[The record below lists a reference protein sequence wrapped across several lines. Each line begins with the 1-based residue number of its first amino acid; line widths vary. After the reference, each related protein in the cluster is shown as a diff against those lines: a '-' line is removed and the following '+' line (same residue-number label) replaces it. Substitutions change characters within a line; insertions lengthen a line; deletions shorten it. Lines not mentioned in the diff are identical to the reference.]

1 MQPKEVQPNQ
11 LRHHWEIYFFIIPTL
26 ILIGLLQ
33 YYPASSG
40 IFHSLFRWNGSDISE
55 FVGFENYVDLL
66 KNLEFWNS
74 FKLAFILGFW
84 NVIKMIPALLVA
96 VCIHRCT
103 SEKMQFFYRTLF
115 VVPMVIPGL
124 ITVLIW
130 RSFFFEATAGYLNQ
144 FLDWT
149 GLMGLLQHGG
159 AYVSAKLADPATTGL
174 AKSFLESF
182 DWLTAF
188 KAGTA
193 PAWLGDPKIIII
205 ACVVWGFPWVG
216 SFAVLTHLA
225 KLQNISK
232 DIYEAADIDGATWW
246 SRFTKIELPL
256 LMGSIYLLLV
266 FAIID
271 TIKDAGMILA
281 LAGITGGPG
290 GKATVPAL
298 FMLRKAFMDQ
308 QMGYACAVGIV
319 LTVVVLL
326 LQKICNMLLQ
336 PEPEGGAKPGKS
348 AWFGI
353 LALFAFA
360 EAYLFFKGHLLPK
373 TATLPIFAAF
383 VGGLVLKLAVLI
395 SVPLAHRK
403 YGNAF
408 RNGAYVV
415 AAGCLLESFLQMPA
429 SHALQF
435 MIFGFALALMVSR
448 QIFKTAIGVAGA
460 ILIGYGATGNALNM
474 IVTGAI
480 FIILATPWDALAA
493 RLDKAYLARCM
504 KHPESN
510 TDNSV
515 PYWVLL
521 VLFAAASLS
530 PLKLFH
536 LFGTAGATLALRYA
550 GWILVQCA
558 LLYGIYSISK
568 IASLQKLKKPLGA
581 LGAALIIWGYCSAN
595 IGLIIFGSAAMCMLT
610 TMPLRTAAMLLG
622 GHLVAFGAIGGSF
635 PLMACGAVLF
645 LAAAPWA
652 DLLLKF
658 TRFKAEGFQSMGD
671 LYTARSFAL
680 QQQTLYKA
688 AAVTGDWGLRFSKHA
703 FIWFVLAFAFLPLY
717 LMLIVSLKD
726 NNQFYLNPTTLTQPT
741 HWENWSTAWAMVSPT
756 VANSI
761 FLSTTATFLI
771 VIFGLAGAYFFARL
785 KVPLSS
791 FLWNALLLLMMM
803 PMIANLVPL
812 FILLRDM
819 SLLNTLTALIL
830 VGASGGQAFAI
841 FVFRNFI
848 ADIPQDLFEAAE
860 IDGANHFQQLKL
872 VVIPLSGPIMG
883 TVAVMQFLGQWNEF
897 VMPLIVMREQARL
910 PVTVQLIRMAG
921 EYIKLWGPLMAGY
934 AIASIPVIIL
944 FTFSMKLFV
953 KGLTEGAVKG

>member
-1 MQPKEVQPNQ
+1 MQPKEVQAKQ

-26 ILIGLLQ
+26 ILIGLFQ

-84 NVIKMIPALLVA
+84 NVVKMIPALLVA

-103 SEKMQFFYRTLF
+103 SDKMQFFYRTLF

-149 GLMGLLQHGG
+149 GLMALLQHAGG
-159 AYVSAKLADPATTGL
+159 FVSEKLSDPNTGGL
-174 AKSFLESF
+174 AKSFLASF

-246 SRFTKIELPL
+246 TRFTKIELPL

-281 LAGITGGPG
+281 LAGIAGGPG

-336 PEPEGGAKPGKS
+336 PEPEGGAKPGKT

-353 LALFAFA
+353 LSLYAFA
-360 EAYLFFKGHLLPK
+360 EAYLFFKGSLLPK
-373 TATLPIFAAF
+373 TATLPVFAAF
-383 VGGLVLKLAVLI
+383 VGGLILKLAVLV
-395 SVPLAHRK
+395 SVPVALRK
-403 YGNAF
+403 YGAAL
-408 RNGAYVV
+408 RNGLGLV
-415 AAGCLLESFLQMPA
+415 AAALIASTIFKGADVRWLL
-429 SHALQF
+429 
-435 MIFGFALALMVSR
+435 FGYALAMLISTSL
-448 QIFKTAIGVAGA
+448 FKAAIGVAGA
-460 ILIGYGATGNALNM
+460 ILIGYGIPQGSMNM
-474 IVTGAI
+474 IVSGAI
-480 FIILATPWDALAA
+480 FITLATPWGELAS

-504 KHPESN
+504 KRPAE
-510 TDNSV
+510 
-515 PYWVLL
+515 
-521 VLFAAASLS
+521 
-530 PLKLFH
+530 K
-536 LFGTAGATLALRYA
+536 
-550 GWILVQCA
+550 
-558 LLYGIYSISK
+558 IS
-568 IASLQKLKKPLGA
+568 
-581 LGAALIIWGYCSAN
+581 
-595 IGLIIFGSAAMCMLT
+595 
-610 TMPLRTAAMLLG
+610 R
-622 GHLVAFGAIGGSF
+622 
-635 PLMACGAVLF
+635 
-645 LAAAPWA
+645 
-652 DLLLKF
+652 
-658 TRFKAEGFQSMGD
+658 GD
-671 LYTARSFAL
+671 LYVARSFAR
-680 QQQTLYKA
+680 QQQPVYKA
-688 AAVTGDWGLRFSKHA
+688 AAAAGDWGLRFSKHF

-761 FLSTTATFLI
+761 FLSTTATFFI

-830 VGASGGQAFAI
+830 VGAAGGQAFAI

>member
-1 MQPKEVQPNQ
+1 MQPKEVQANQ
-11 LRHHWEIYFFIIPTL
+11 LRHHWEIYFFIVPTL
-26 ILIGLLQ
+26 ILIGLFQ

-149 GLMGLLQHGG
+149 GLMALLQHGG
-159 AYVSAKLADPATTGL
+159 TYVSAKLADPNLGGL
-174 AKSFLESF
+174 AKAFLESF

-225 KLQNISK
+225 KLQNISN
-232 DIYEAADIDGATWW
+232 DVYEAADIDGATWW

-281 LAGITGGPG
+281 LAGIAGGPG

-336 PEPEGGAKPGKS
+336 PEPEGGVKPDKT

-353 LALFAFA
+353 LALYAFA
-360 EAYLFFKGHLLPK
+360 EAYLFFKGVLLPK
-373 TATLPIFAAF
+373 AATPAIFAAF
-383 VGGLVLKLAVLI
+383 VGGLVLKLAVLVT
-395 SVPLAHRK
+395 VPVALRKFGAALRGGLAL
-403 YGNAF
+403 
-408 RNGAYVV
+408 V
-415 AAGCLLESFLQMPA
+415 AAALIAAAIFGPA
-429 SHALQF
+429 SVAWLL
-435 MIFGFALALMVSR
+435 FGFALLMMLATSL
-448 QIFKTAIGVAGA
+448 FKAAIGAAGA
-460 ILIGYGATGNALNM
+460 VLIGYGVSGDSLNM
-474 IVTGAI
+474 IISGAI
-480 FIILATPWDALAA
+480 FMILATPWGKMAA

-504 KHPESN
+504 KRPTPPVS
-510 TDNSV
+510 
-515 PYWVLL
+515 
-521 VLFAAASLS
+521 
-530 PLKLFH
+530 
-536 LFGTAGATLALRYA
+536 
-550 GWILVQCA
+550 Q
-558 LLYGIYSISK
+558 
-568 IASLQKLKKPLGA
+568 
-581 LGAALIIWGYCSAN
+581 
-595 IGLIIFGSAAMCMLT
+595 
-610 TMPLRTAAMLLG
+610 
-622 GHLVAFGAIGGSF
+622 
-635 PLMACGAVLF
+635 
-645 LAAAPWA
+645 
-652 DLLLKF
+652 
-658 TRFKAEGFQSMGD
+658 GD
-671 LYTARSFAL
+671 LYVARSFAR
-680 QQQTLYKA
+680 QQMPAYKA
-688 AAVTGDWGLRFSKHA
+688 AAVAGDWGLRFSKHA

-726 NNQFYLNPTTLTQPT
+726 NNQFYLSPTALTRPM
-741 HWENWSTAWAMVSPT
+741 HWDNWATAWAMVSPT

-761 FLSTTATFLI
+761 FLSTTATFFI

-848 ADIPQDLFEAAE
+848 SDIPQDLFEAAE

>member
-1 MQPKEVQPNQ
+1 MQPKDVHPNQ
-11 LRHHWEIYFFIIPTL
+11 LKHHWEIYFFIIPTL
-26 ILIGLLQ
+26 ILIGLFQ

-55 FVGFENYVDLL
+55 FVGVANYTHLL
-66 KNLEFWNS
+66 KNIEFWDS

-103 SEKMQFFYRTLF
+103 SDKMQFFYRTLF
-115 VVPMVIPGL
+115 VIPMVIPGL

-130 RSFFFEATAGYLNQ
+130 RSFFFEATSGYLNQ

-149 GLMGLLQHGG
+149 GLMTVLQHAGTF
-159 AYVSAKLADPATTGL
+159 VTAKLAVLTEGSL
-174 AKSFLESF
+174 AYSFF
-182 DWLTAF
+182 DSMSWLTAF
-188 KAGTA
+188 QAGTA
-193 PAWLGDPKIIII
+193 PAWLGDPKIIVI
-205 ACVVWGFPWVG
+205 ACVIWGFPWVG
-216 SFAVLTHLA
+216 SFAVLMHLA

-232 DIYEAADIDGATWW
+232 DIYEAADIDGANWW

-256 LMGSIYLLLV
+256 LMGSIYLLMV
-266 FAIID
+266 FAIIE

-281 LAGITGGPG
+281 LAGIMGGPG

-336 PEPEGGAKPGKS
+336 ATPEGDSKPGRS
-348 AWFGI
+348 TWFGLLSLYTFI
-353 LALFAFA
+353 EGFLFFHAHLGANAAVPATLGIFASFVVVLLIKLAL
-360 EAYLFFKGHLLPK
+360 LLSIPTLLSKKGPALRN
-373 TATLPIFAAF
+373 
-383 VGGLVLKLAVLI
+383 GLVALA
-395 SVPLAHRK
+395 
-403 YGNAF
+403 
-408 RNGAYVV
+408 
-415 AAGCLLESFLQMPA
+415 AALMGGTIFFGLDTQFLL
-429 SHALQF
+429 
-435 MIFGFALALMVSR
+435 FGFALIMMLSTSL
-448 QIFKTAIGVAGA
+448 FKVAIGTAGA
-460 ILIGYGATGNALNM
+460 ILVGYGMAFTSINM
-474 IVTGAI
+474 MISGAI
-480 FIILATPWDALAA
+480 FIILAVPWGQVTH
-493 RLDKAYLARCM
+493 RIDKAYLARC
-504 KHPESN
+504 
-510 TDNSV
+510 
-515 PYWVLL
+515 
-521 VLFAAASLS
+521 
-530 PLKLFH
+530 LK
-536 LFGTAGATLALRYA
+536 R
-550 GWILVQCA
+550 
-558 LLYGIYSISK
+558 
-568 IASLQKLKKPLGA
+568 P
-581 LGAALIIWGYCSAN
+581 
-595 IGLIIFGSAAMCMLT
+595 
-610 TMPLRTAAMLLG
+610 
-622 GHLVAFGAIGGSF
+622 
-635 PLMACGAVLF
+635 
-645 LAAAPWA
+645 
-652 DLLLKF
+652 
-658 TRFKAEGFQSMGD
+658 MGD
-671 LYTARSFAL
+671 ASKGDRYVARSLAR
-680 QQQTLYKA
+680 QQQPAYKA
-688 AAVTGDWGLRFSKHA
+688 AATAGNWALRFNKHL
-703 FIWFVLAFAFLPLY
+703 FIWFILIFAFLPLY
-717 LMLIVSLKD
+717 LMIIVSLKD
-726 NNQFYLNPTTLTQPT
+726 NNQFYLAPTTLTQPI
-741 HWENWSTAWAMVSPT
+741 HWDNWATAWTMISPA

-761 FLSTTATFLI
+761 FLSTTATIFI
-771 VIFGLAGAYFFARL
+771 VLFGLAGAYFFARL
-785 KVPLSS
+785 KVPGSS

-848 ADIPQDLFEAAE
+848 SDIPQDLFEAAE

-872 VVIPLSGPIMG
+872 VVMPLSGPIMG

>member
-11 LRHHWEIYFFIIPTL
+11 LRHHWEIYFFIVPTL
-26 ILIGLLQ
+26 ILIGLFQ

-149 GLMGLLQHGG
+149 GLMTLLQHGG
-159 AYVSAKLADPATTGL
+159 AIVAAHLAPPVEGGLADPSL
-174 AKSFLESF
+174 FRSFLESF

-232 DIYEAADIDGATWW
+232 DVYEAADIDGATWW

-281 LAGITGGPG
+281 LAGIAGGPG

-336 PEPEGGAKPGKS
+336 PEPEGGVKPDKT

-353 LALFAFA
+353 LSLYAFA
-360 EAYLFFKGHLLPK
+360 EAYLFFKGVLLPK
-373 TATLPIFAAF
+373 AATPAVFAAF
-383 VGGLVLKLAVLI
+383 VGGLVLKLAVLVA
-395 SVPLAHRK
+395 VPVALRKFGAALRGGLAL
-403 YGNAF
+403 
-408 RNGAYVV
+408 V
-415 AAGCLLESFLQMPA
+415 AAALIAAAIFGPA
-429 SHALQF
+429 SVAWLL
-435 MIFGFALALMVSR
+435 FGFALLMMLATSL
-448 QIFKTAIGVAGA
+448 FKAAIGAAGA
-460 ILIGYGATGNALNM
+460 VLIGYGVAGGSLNM
-474 IVTGAI
+474 IVSGVV
-480 FIILATPWDALAA
+480 FIILATPWGKMTA

-504 KHPESN
+504 KRPAE
-510 TDNSV
+510 
-515 PYWVLL
+515 
-521 VLFAAASLS
+521 
-530 PLKLFH
+530 K
-536 LFGTAGATLALRYA
+536 
-550 GWILVQCA
+550 
-558 LLYGIYSISK
+558 IS
-568 IASLQKLKKPLGA
+568 
-581 LGAALIIWGYCSAN
+581 
-595 IGLIIFGSAAMCMLT
+595 
-610 TMPLRTAAMLLG
+610 R
-622 GHLVAFGAIGGSF
+622 
-635 PLMACGAVLF
+635 
-645 LAAAPWA
+645 
-652 DLLLKF
+652 
-658 TRFKAEGFQSMGD
+658 GD
-671 LYTARSFAL
+671 LYVARSFAR
-680 QQQTLYKA
+680 QQQPVYKA
-688 AAVTGDWGLRFSKHA
+688 AAVAGDWGLRFSKHA

-741 HWENWSTAWAMVSPT
+741 HWENWSTAWQMVSPT

-761 FLSTTATFLI
+761 FLSTTATFFI

>member
-1 MQPKEVQPNQ
+1 MQPKEVQANQ
-11 LRHHWEIYFFIIPTL
+11 LRHHWEIYFFIVPTL
-26 ILIGLLQ
+26 ILIGLFQ

-149 GLMGLLQHGG
+149 GLMALLQHGG
-159 AYVSAKLADPATTGL
+159 TYVSAKLADPNLGGL
-174 AKSFLESF
+174 AKAFLESF

-232 DIYEAADIDGATWW
+232 DVYEAADIDGATWW

-281 LAGITGGPG
+281 LAGIAGGPG

-336 PEPEGGAKPGKS
+336 PEPEGGVKPDKT

-353 LALFAFA
+353 LALYAFA
-360 EAYLFFKGHLLPK
+360 EAYLFFKGVLLPK
-373 TATLPIFAAF
+373 AATPAIFAAF
-383 VGGLVLKLAVLI
+383 VGGLVLKLAVLVT
-395 SVPLAHRK
+395 VPVALRKFGAALRGGLAL
-403 YGNAF
+403 
-408 RNGAYVV
+408 V
-415 AAGCLLESFLQMPA
+415 AAALIAAAIFGPA
-429 SHALQF
+429 SVAWLL
-435 MIFGFALALMVSR
+435 FGFALLMMLATSL
-448 QIFKTAIGVAGA
+448 FKAAIGAAGA
-460 ILIGYGATGNALNM
+460 VLIGYGVSGDSLNM
-474 IVTGAI
+474 IISGAI
-480 FIILATPWDALAA
+480 FMILATPWGKMAA

-504 KHPESN
+504 KRPTPPVS
-510 TDNSV
+510 
-515 PYWVLL
+515 
-521 VLFAAASLS
+521 
-530 PLKLFH
+530 
-536 LFGTAGATLALRYA
+536 
-550 GWILVQCA
+550 Q
-558 LLYGIYSISK
+558 
-568 IASLQKLKKPLGA
+568 
-581 LGAALIIWGYCSAN
+581 
-595 IGLIIFGSAAMCMLT
+595 
-610 TMPLRTAAMLLG
+610 
-622 GHLVAFGAIGGSF
+622 
-635 PLMACGAVLF
+635 
-645 LAAAPWA
+645 
-652 DLLLKF
+652 
-658 TRFKAEGFQSMGD
+658 GD
-671 LYTARSFAL
+671 LYVARSFAR
-680 QQQTLYKA
+680 QQQPVYKA
-688 AAVTGDWGLRFSKHA
+688 AAVAGDWGLRFSKHA

-726 NNQFYLNPTTLTQPT
+726 NNQFYLSPTALTRPM
-741 HWENWSTAWAMVSPT
+741 HWDNWATAWAMVSPT

-761 FLSTTATFLI
+761 FLSTTATFFI

-883 TVAVMQFLGQWNEF
+883 TIAVMQFLGQWNEF

-921 EYIKLWGPLMAGY
+921 EYIKLWGPLMPGY

>member
-1 MQPKEVQPNQ
+1 MQPKEVQPKQ
-11 LRHHWEIYFFIIPTL
+11 LRHHWEIYFFIVPTL
-26 ILIGLLQ
+26 ILIGLFQ

-55 FVGFENYVDLL
+55 FVGLANYVDLL

-96 VCIHRCT
+96 VCIHRSS

-149 GLMGLLQHGG
+149 GLMALLQHAGTFVAG
-159 AYVSAKLADPATTGL
+159 RLADPNLGGL

-188 KAGTA
+188 KAGTS

-205 ACVVWGFPWVG
+205 ACVIWGFPWVG
-216 SFAVLTHLA
+216 SFAVLMHLA

-232 DIYEAADIDGATWW
+232 DIYEAADIDGANWW

-256 LMGSIYLLLV
+256 LMGSIYLLMV
-266 FAIID
+266 FAIIE

-281 LAGITGGPG
+281 LAGIAGGPG

-319 LTVVVLL
+319 LTIVVLL

-336 PEPEGGAKPGKS
+336 PEPEGGSRPGKS
-348 AWFGI
+348 TWFGI
-353 LALFAFA
+353 LSFYAFV
-360 EAYLFFKGHLLPK
+360 EGFLFFRAHLLPK
-373 TATLPIFAAF
+373 TATLAIFAGF
-383 VGGLVLKLAVLI
+383 VVLLVLKLALLFCI
-395 SVPLAHRK
+395 PLLLRK
-403 YGNAF
+403 YGAAL
-408 RNGAYVV
+408 RQGLVLV
-415 AAGCLLESFLQMPA
+415 AAALIAATIFRGADVRLLLFGY
-429 SHALQF
+429 AL
-435 MIFGFALALMVSR
+435 ILMATRSL
-448 QIFKTAIGVAGA
+448 FKMAIGTAGA
-460 ILIGYGATGNALNM
+460 ILIGYGIGLGSMNM
-474 IVTGAI
+474 MLSGTI
-480 FIILATPWDALAA
+480 FIILAVPWGDLA
-493 RLDKAYLARCM
+493 RRIDQAYLARC
-504 KHPESN
+504 
-510 TDNSV
+510 
-515 PYWVLL
+515 
-521 VLFAAASLS
+521 
-530 PLKLFH
+530 LKRP
-536 LFGTAGATLALRYA
+536 TPA
-550 GWILVQCA
+550 
-558 LLYGIYSISK
+558 ISK
-568 IASLQKLKKPLGA
+568 
-581 LGAALIIWGYCSAN
+581 
-595 IGLIIFGSAAMCMLT
+595 
-610 TMPLRTAAMLLG
+610 
-622 GHLVAFGAIGGSF
+622 
-635 PLMACGAVLF
+635 
-645 LAAAPWA
+645 
-652 DLLLKF
+652 
-658 TRFKAEGFQSMGD
+658 GD
-671 LYTARSFAL
+671 LYSARSLAR
-680 QQQTLYKA
+680 QQQPAYRA
-688 AAVTGDWGLRFSKHA
+688 AAAAGDWGLRFSKHA
-703 FIWFVLAFAFLPLY
+703 FIWFILAFAFLPLY
-717 LMLIVSLKD
+717 LMMIVSLKD
-726 NNQFYLNPTTLTQPT
+726 NNQFYLAPTTLTQPI
-741 HWENWSTAWAMVSPT
+741 HWSNWATAWQMISPT

-761 FLSTTATFLI
+761 FLSTTATFFI

-785 KVPLSS
+785 KVPGSS

-841 FVFRNFI
+841 FIFRNFI
-848 ADIPQDLFEAAE
+848 SDIPQDLFEAAE

-872 VVIPLSGPIMG
+872 VVMPLSGPIMG

>member
-1 MQPKEVQPNQ
+1 MQPKDVKPNQ
-11 LRHHWEIYFFIIPTL
+11 LQHHWEIYFFIIPTL
-26 ILIGLLQ
+26 ILIGLFQ

-55 FVGFENYVDLL
+55 FVGFANYTHLL
-66 KNLEFWNS
+66 KNIEFWDS

-103 SEKMQFFYRTLF
+103 SDKMQFFYRTLF
-115 VVPMVIPGL
+115 VIPMVIPGL

-130 RSFFFEATAGYLNQ
+130 RSFFFEATSGYLNQ

-149 GLMGLLQHGG
+149 GMMTVLQNAG
-159 AYVSAKLADPATTGL
+159 AFVGAKLDILTEGSL
-174 AKSFLESF
+174 SYSFF
-182 DWLTAF
+182 DSLSWLTAF

-193 PAWLGDPKIIII
+193 PAWLGDPKIIVI

-216 SFAVLTHLA
+216 SFAVLMHLA
-225 KLQNISK
+225 KLQNIPK
-232 DIYEAADIDGATWW
+232 DIYEAADIDGANWW

-256 LMGSIYLLLV
+256 LMGSIYLLMV
-266 FAIID
+266 FAIIE

-308 QMGYACAVGIV
+308 QMGYACAVGII

-336 PEPEGGAKPGKS
+336 ATPEGESKPGRS
-348 AWFGI
+348 TWFGLLSVYTFI
-353 LALFAFA
+353 EGF
-360 EAYLFFKGHLLPK
+360 LFFRAHLGAQAAVPATITIFAGFIILLLLKLTLLLSIPVLLQK
-373 TATLPIFAAF
+373 YGTRLRNGLYAVAIVLMTASIFALPI
-383 VGGLVLKLAVLI
+383 L
-395 SVPLAHRK
+395 H
-403 YGNAF
+403 
-408 RNGAYVV
+408 
-415 AAGCLLESFLQMPA
+415 FLQAHFA
-429 SHALQF
+429 SAFQSSPLLTSAAHSAESIFTTYSIHFL
-435 MIFGFALALMVSR
+435 IFGYALVMILSSSL
-448 QIFKTAIGVAGA
+448 FKTAIGTAGA
-460 ILIGYGATGNALNM
+460 ILFGYGLALSGMGMM
-474 IVTGAI
+474 ISGTI
-480 FIILATPWDALAA
+480 FIILAVPWGDWTH
-493 RLDKAYLARCM
+493 RIDKAYLARCL
-504 KHPESN
+504 KRPESPVSKGDQYVARSLARRQKPGYK
-510 TDNSV
+510 T
-515 PYWVLL
+515 
-521 VLFAAASLS
+521 AS
-530 PLKLFH
+530 FM
-536 LFGTAGATLALRYA
+536 GNWALRFN
-550 GWILVQCA
+550 
-558 LLYGIYSISK
+558 K
-568 IASLQKLKKPLGA
+568 
-581 LGAALIIWGYCSAN
+581 
-595 IGLIIFGSAAMCMLT
+595 
-610 TMPLRTAAMLLG
+610 
-622 GHLVAFGAIGGSF
+622 HL
-635 PLMACGAVLF
+635 
-645 LAAAPWA
+645 
-652 DLLLKF
+652 
-658 TRFKAEGFQSMGD
+658 
-671 LYTARSFAL
+671 
-680 QQQTLYKA
+680 
-688 AAVTGDWGLRFSKHA
+688 
-703 FIWFVLAFAFLPLY
+703 FIWFVLIFAFLPLY
-717 LMLIVSLKD
+717 LMIIVSLKD
-726 NNQFYLNPTTLTQPT
+726 NNQFYLAPTTLTQPI
-741 HWENWSTAWAMVSPT
+741 HWTNWATAWQLISPA

-761 FLSTTATFLI
+761 FLSTTATIFI
-771 VIFGLAGAYFFARL
+771 VLFGLAGAYFFARL
-785 KVPLSS
+785 KVPGSS

-819 SLLNTLTALIL
+819 NLLNTLTALIL

-841 FVFRNFI
+841 FIFRNFI

-872 VVIPLSGPIMG
+872 VVMPLSGPIMG

>member
-1 MQPKEVQPNQ
+1 MQPKEVKPNQ
-11 LRHHWEIYFFIIPTL
+11 LKHHWEIYFFIIPTL
-26 ILIGLLQ
+26 LLIGLFQ

-55 FVGFENYVDLL
+55 FVGLENYTDLL

-96 VCIHRCT
+96 VCIHRAT

-149 GLMGLLQHGG
+149 GLMTFLQHGG
-159 AYVSAKLADPATTGL
+159 TFVANKLADPSLGTL
-174 AKSFLESF
+174 SKSFLESF

-188 KAGTA
+188 KAGTS

-216 SFAVLTHLA
+216 SFAVLMHLA

-232 DIYEAADIDGATWW
+232 DIYEAADIDGANWW

-256 LMGSIYLLLV
+256 LMGSIYLLMV
-266 FAIID
+266 FAIIE

-281 LAGITGGPG
+281 LAGIAGGPG

-319 LTVVVLL
+319 LTIVVLL
-326 LQKICNMLLQ
+326 LQKICNMLLNE
-336 PEPEGGAKPGKS
+336 EPIGSRPGKS
-348 AWFGI
+348 VWFAI
-353 LALFAFA
+353 LSIYAFA
-360 EAYLFFKGHLLPK
+360 EGFLFYGAHLGAKAAIP
-373 TATLPIFAAF
+373 ATLAIFAIF
-383 VGGLVLKLAVLI
+383 VIGLVIKLALLLAVPVLM
-395 SVPLAHRK
+395 RK
-403 YGNAF
+403 YGAAL
-408 RNGAYVV
+408 RNGLLLV
-415 AAGCLLESFLQMPA
+415 AALLLYAPIFRGA
-429 SHALQF
+429 SLSWLF
-435 MIFGFALALMVSR
+435 FGFALVMMLSTSL
-448 QIFKTAIGVAGA
+448 FKTAIGLAGA
-460 ILIGYGATGNALNM
+460 ILIGYGIGQGSMNM
-474 IVTGAI
+474 MISGLI
-480 FIILATPWDALAA
+480 FIILSVPWSALAS
-493 RLDKAYLARCM
+493 RIDKAYLARCM
-504 KHPESN
+504 KRPTPPVS
-510 TDNSV
+510 
-515 PYWVLL
+515 
-521 VLFAAASLS
+521 
-530 PLKLFH
+530 
-536 LFGTAGATLALRYA
+536 
-550 GWILVQCA
+550 Q
-558 LLYGIYSISK
+558 
-568 IASLQKLKKPLGA
+568 
-581 LGAALIIWGYCSAN
+581 
-595 IGLIIFGSAAMCMLT
+595 
-610 TMPLRTAAMLLG
+610 
-622 GHLVAFGAIGGSF
+622 
-635 PLMACGAVLF
+635 
-645 LAAAPWA
+645 
-652 DLLLKF
+652 
-658 TRFKAEGFQSMGD
+658 GD
-671 LYTARSFAL
+671 LYVARSFARR
-680 QQQTLYKA
+680 QQPSYKMTA
-688 AAVTGDWGLRFSKHA
+688 LIGDWGLRFSKHA

-726 NNQFYLNPTTLTQPT
+726 NNQFYLAPTTLTQPI
-741 HWENWSTAWAMVSPT
+741 HWTNWSTAWQMISPT

-761 FLSTTATFLI
+761 FLSTTATFFI
-771 VIFGLAGAYFFARL
+771 VVFGLAGAYFFARL
-785 KVPLSS
+785 KVPGSS

-841 FVFRNFI
+841 FIFRNFI

-872 VVIPLSGPIMG
+872 VVMPLSGPIMG

>member
-11 LRHHWEIYFFIIPTL
+11 LRHHWEIYFFIVPTL
-26 ILIGLLQ
+26 ILIGLFQ

-149 GLMGLLQHGG
+149 GLMALLQHGG
-159 AYVSAKLADPATTGL
+159 SYVSAKLADPATTGL

-232 DIYEAADIDGATWW
+232 DVYEAADIDGATWW

-281 LAGITGGPG
+281 LAGIAGGPG

-336 PEPEGGAKPGKS
+336 PEPEGGAKPDKT

-353 LALFAFA
+353 LALYAFA
-360 EAYLFFKGHLLPK
+360 EAYLFFKGVLLPK
-373 TATLPIFAAF
+373 AATPAVFAAF
-383 VGGLVLKLAVLI
+383 VGGLVLKLAVLVA
-395 SVPLAHRK
+395 VPVALRK
-403 YGNAF
+403 F
-408 RNGAYVV
+408 GAALRGGLGLV
-415 AAGCLLESFLQMPA
+415 AAALIA
-429 SHALQF
+429 SA
-435 MIFGFALALMVSR
+435 IFGSAGVAWLLFGYALLMMLARSL
-448 QIFKTAIGVAGA
+448 FKTAIGAAGA
-460 ILIGYGATGNALNM
+460 VLIGYGVAGGSLNM
-474 IVTGAI
+474 IVSGVV
-480 FIILATPWDALAA
+480 FIILATPWGRISS

-504 KHPESN
+504 KRP
-510 TDNSV
+510 
-515 PYWVLL
+515 
-521 VLFAAASLS
+521 
-530 PLKLFH
+530 
-536 LFGTAGATLALRYA
+536 
-550 GWILVQCA
+550 
-558 LLYGIYSISK
+558 
-568 IASLQKLKKPLGA
+568 
-581 LGAALIIWGYCSAN
+581 
-595 IGLIIFGSAAMCMLT
+595 
-610 TMPLRTAAMLLG
+610 
-622 GHLVAFGAIGGSF
+622 
-635 PLMACGAVLF
+635 
-645 LAAAPWA
+645 APPVS
-652 DLLLKF
+652 
-658 TRFKAEGFQSMGD
+658 RGD
-671 LYTARSFAL
+671 LYVARSFAR
-680 QQQTLYKA
+680 QQMPAYRA
-688 AAVTGDWGLRFSKHA
+688 AAVAGDWSLRFSKHA

-726 NNQFYLNPTTLTQPT
+726 NNQFYLSPTALTRPM
-741 HWENWSTAWAMVSPT
+741 HWDNWSTAWAMVSPT

-761 FLSTTATFLI
+761 FLSTTATFFI

>member
-1 MQPKEVQPNQ
+1 MQPKEVRPNQ

-26 ILIGLLQ
+26 LLIALFQ

-55 FVGFENYVDLL
+55 FVGFENYTDLL

-96 VCIHRCT
+96 VSIHRCT

-149 GLMGLLQHGG
+149 GLMTLLQHGG
-159 AYVSAKLADPATTGL
+159 NFVAAKLADPGTTGL
-174 AKSFLESF
+174 AKAVLESF

-188 KAGTA
+188 KSGSA

-232 DIYEAADIDGATWW
+232 DIYEAADIDGANWW
-246 SRFTKIELPL
+246 TRFTKIELPL

-266 FAIID
+266 FALID

-336 PEPEGGAKPGKS
+336 GEPEGGARPGKS

-353 LALFAFA
+353 LALYTFA
-360 EAYLFFKGHLLPK
+360 EGFVFFRAHLVPH
-373 TATLPIFAAF
+373 TATPLIFAAF
-383 VGGLVLKLAVLI
+383 VVTLLIKLGLLV
-395 SVPLAHRK
+395 SVPVALRK
-403 YGNAF
+403 YGRAL
-408 RNGAYVV
+408 RHGLLAV
-415 AAGCLLESFLQMPA
+415 AAGLMAAAITGRADVTWLLFGY
-429 SHALQF
+429 ALV
-435 MIFGFALALMVSR
+435 MMLSTSL
-448 QIFKTAIGVAGA
+448 FKAAIGVAGA
-460 ILIGYGATGNALNM
+460 ILIGYGATGGSLNM
-474 IVTGAI
+474 IISGAV
-480 FIILATPWDALAA
+480 FIILATPWGQLGA
-493 RLDKAYLARCM
+493 RVDKAYLARC
-504 KHPESN
+504 
-510 TDNSV
+510 
-515 PYWVLL
+515 
-521 VLFAAASLS
+521 
-530 PLKLFH
+530 
-536 LFGTAGATLALRYA
+536 LRRPTPA
-550 GWILVQCA
+550 V
-558 LLYGIYSISK
+558 SK
-568 IASLQKLKKPLGA
+568 
-581 LGAALIIWGYCSAN
+581 
-595 IGLIIFGSAAMCMLT
+595 
-610 TMPLRTAAMLLG
+610 
-622 GHLVAFGAIGGSF
+622 
-635 PLMACGAVLF
+635 
-645 LAAAPWA
+645 
-652 DLLLKF
+652 
-658 TRFKAEGFQSMGD
+658 GD
-671 LYTARSFAL
+671 LYVARSFAR
-680 QQQTLYKA
+680 QQMPAYKA
-688 AAVTGDWGLRFSKHA
+688 AAAVGSAWLRFAKHA

-726 NNQFYLNPTTLTQPT
+726 NNQFYLNPTTLTQPL
-741 HWENWSTAWAMVSPT
+741 HWDNWSTAWAMVSPT

-761 FLSTTATFLI
+761 FLSTTATFFI

-830 VGASGGQAFAI
+830 VCASGGQAFAI

>member
-1 MQPKEVQPNQ
+1 MQPKEVQANQ
-11 LRHHWEIYFFIIPTL
+11 LRHHWEIYFFIVPTL
-26 ILIGLLQ
+26 ILIGLFQ

-149 GLMGLLQHGG
+149 GLMALLQHGG
-159 AYVSAKLADPATTGL
+159 TYVSAKLADPNLGGL
-174 AKSFLESF
+174 AKAFLESF

-232 DIYEAADIDGATWW
+232 DVYEAADIDGATWW

-281 LAGITGGPG
+281 LAGIAGGPG

-336 PEPEGGAKPGKS
+336 PEPEGGVKPDKT

-353 LALFAFA
+353 LALYAFA
-360 EAYLFFKGHLLPK
+360 EAYLFFKGVLLPK
-373 TATLPIFAAF
+373 AATPAIFAAF
-383 VGGLVLKLAVLI
+383 VGGLVLKLAVLVT
-395 SVPLAHRK
+395 VPVALRKFGAALRGGLAL
-403 YGNAF
+403 
-408 RNGAYVV
+408 V
-415 AAGCLLESFLQMPA
+415 AAALIAAAIFGPA
-429 SHALQF
+429 SVAWLLFGYALL
-435 MIFGFALALMVSR
+435 MMLATSL
-448 QIFKTAIGVAGA
+448 FKAAIGAAGA
-460 ILIGYGATGNALNM
+460 VLIGYGVSGDSLNM
-474 IVTGAI
+474 IISGAI
-480 FIILATPWDALAA
+480 FMILATPWGKMAA

-504 KHPESN
+504 KRPAE
-510 TDNSV
+510 
-515 PYWVLL
+515 
-521 VLFAAASLS
+521 
-530 PLKLFH
+530 K
-536 LFGTAGATLALRYA
+536 
-550 GWILVQCA
+550 
-558 LLYGIYSISK
+558 IS
-568 IASLQKLKKPLGA
+568 
-581 LGAALIIWGYCSAN
+581 
-595 IGLIIFGSAAMCMLT
+595 
-610 TMPLRTAAMLLG
+610 R
-622 GHLVAFGAIGGSF
+622 
-635 PLMACGAVLF
+635 
-645 LAAAPWA
+645 
-652 DLLLKF
+652 
-658 TRFKAEGFQSMGD
+658 GD
-671 LYTARSFAL
+671 LYVARSFAR
-680 QQQTLYKA
+680 QQQPVYKA
-688 AAVTGDWGLRFSKHA
+688 AAVAGDWGLRFSKHA

-726 NNQFYLNPTTLTQPT
+726 NNQFYLSPTALTRPM
-741 HWENWSTAWAMVSPT
+741 HWDNWATAWAMVSPT

-761 FLSTTATFLI
+761 FLSTTATFFI

-848 ADIPQDLFEAAE
+848 SDIPQDLFEAAE

>member
-1 MQPKEVQPNQ
+1 MQPKEVQAKQ
-11 LRHHWEIYFFIIPTL
+11 LKHHWEIYFFIIPTL
-26 ILIGLLQ
+26 LLIGLFQ

-55 FVGFENYVDLL
+55 FVGLENYTDLL

-96 VCIHRCT
+96 VCIHRAT

-149 GLMGLLQHGG
+149 GLMALLQHGG
-159 AYVSAKLADPATTGL
+159 TFIAAKLADPSLGGI
-174 AKSFLESF
+174 AKSFFESF

-188 KAGTA
+188 KAGTS

-216 SFAVLTHLA
+216 SFAVLMHLA

-256 LMGSIYLLLV
+256 LMGSIYLLMV
-266 FAIID
+266 FAIIE

-281 LAGITGGPG
+281 LAGIAGGPG

-326 LQKICNMLLQ
+326 LQKICNMLLNE
-336 PEPEGGAKPGKS
+336 EPAATRPGKS

-353 LALFAFA
+353 LSIYAFA
-360 EAYLFFKGHLLPK
+360 EGFLFYGAHLGAKAAVP
-373 TATLPIFAAF
+373 ATLAIFAVF
-383 VGGLVLKLAVLI
+383 VVQLVVKLGLLLAVPVL
-395 SVPLAHRK
+395 LRK
-403 YGNAF
+403 FGIAL
-408 RNGAYVV
+408 RIGLLVV
-415 AAGCLLESFLQMPA
+415 AAALLYAPIFHGA
-429 SHALQF
+429 ALGWLF
-435 MIFGFALALMVSR
+435 FGFALVMMVATNL
-448 QIFKTAIGVAGA
+448 FKTAIGLAGA
-460 ILIGYGATGNALNM
+460 ILIGYGIGQGSMNM
-474 IVTGAI
+474 MISGAI
-480 FIILATPWDALAA
+480 FIILATPWSVLAA
-493 RLDKAYLARCM
+493 RLDKAYLARC
-504 KHPESN
+504 
-510 TDNSV
+510 
-515 PYWVLL
+515 
-521 VLFAAASLS
+521 
-530 PLKLFH
+530 LKRP
-536 LFGTAGATLALRYA
+536 TPP
-550 GWILVQCA
+550 VSQ
-558 LLYGIYSISK
+558 
-568 IASLQKLKKPLGA
+568 
-581 LGAALIIWGYCSAN
+581 
-595 IGLIIFGSAAMCMLT
+595 
-610 TMPLRTAAMLLG
+610 
-622 GHLVAFGAIGGSF
+622 
-635 PLMACGAVLF
+635 
-645 LAAAPWA
+645 
-652 DLLLKF
+652 
-658 TRFKAEGFQSMGD
+658 GD
-671 LYTARSFAL
+671 LHVARSFARR
-680 QQQTLYKA
+680 QKPSYKLA
-688 AAVTGDWGLRFSKHA
+688 AAVGDWGLRFSKHT

-726 NNQFYLNPTTLTQPT
+726 NNQFYLAPTTLTQPI
-741 HWENWSTAWAMVSPT
+741 HWTNWSTAWQMISPT

-761 FLSTTATFLI
+761 FLSTTATFFI

-785 KVPLSS
+785 KVPGSAL
-791 FLWNALLLLMMM
+791 LWNALLLLMMM

-841 FVFRNFI
+841 FIFRNFI

-872 VVIPLSGPIMG
+872 VVMPLSGPIMG

>member
-1 MQPKEVQPNQ
+1 MQPKEVQANQ
-11 LRHHWEIYFFIIPTL
+11 LRHHWEIYFFIVPTL
-26 ILIGLLQ
+26 ILIGLFQ

-55 FVGFENYVDLL
+55 FVGFENYVDLM

-84 NVIKMIPALLVA
+84 NVVKMIPALLVA

-149 GLMGLLQHGG
+149 GLMALLQHGG
-159 AYVSAKLADPATTGL
+159 TYVSGKLADPATTGL

-232 DIYEAADIDGATWW
+232 DVYEAADIDGATWW

-281 LAGITGGPG
+281 LAGIAGGPG

-353 LALFAFA
+353 LALYAFA
-360 EAYLFFKGHLLPK
+360 EAYLFFKGVLLPK
-373 TATLPIFAAF
+373 AATPAVFAAF
-383 VGGLVLKLAVLI
+383 VGGLVVKLAVLVSAGVFLRKFGAALRGGLAGFAGALMSYTI
-395 SVPLAHRK
+395 FGHASVSW
-403 YGNAF
+403 
-408 RNGAYVV
+408 
-415 AAGCLLESFLQMPA
+415 LL
-429 SHALQF
+429 
-435 MIFGFALALMVSR
+435 FGFALLVMLSTSL
-448 QIFKTAIGVAGA
+448 FKTAIGAAGLVLICYGVA
-460 ILIGYGATGNALNM
+460 GNALNM

-480 FIILATPWDALAA
+480 FIILATPWGAMAA

-504 KHPESN
+504 RRPADE
-510 TDNSV
+510 
-515 PYWVLL
+515 
-521 VLFAAASLS
+521 
-530 PLKLFH
+530 
-536 LFGTAGATLALRYA
+536 
-550 GWILVQCA
+550 
-558 LLYGIYSISK
+558 ISK
-568 IASLQKLKKPLGA
+568 
-581 LGAALIIWGYCSAN
+581 
-595 IGLIIFGSAAMCMLT
+595 
-610 TMPLRTAAMLLG
+610 
-622 GHLVAFGAIGGSF
+622 
-635 PLMACGAVLF
+635 
-645 LAAAPWA
+645 
-652 DLLLKF
+652 
-658 TRFKAEGFQSMGD
+658 GD
-671 LYTARSFAL
+671 LYVARSFAR
-680 QQQTLYKA
+680 QQVPAYKA
-688 AAVTGDWGLRFSKHA
+688 AAVAGDWGLRFSKHA

-726 NNQFYLNPTTLTQPT
+726 NNQFYLHPTALTQPT
-741 HWENWSTAWAMVSPT
+741 HWENWSTAWQMVSPT

-761 FLSTTATFLI
+761 FLSTTATFFI

-848 ADIPQDLFEAAE
+848 SDIPQDLFEAAE

>member
-1 MQPKEVQPNQ
+1 MQPKEVQANQ
-11 LRHHWEIYFFIIPTL
+11 LRHHWEIYFFIVPTL
-26 ILIGLLQ
+26 ILIGLFQ

-149 GLMGLLQHGG
+149 GLMALLQHGG
-159 AYVSAKLADPATTGL
+159 TYVSAKLADPNLGGL
-174 AKSFLESF
+174 ARAFLESF

-188 KAGTA
+188 KVGIA

-205 ACVVWGFPWVG
+205 ACIFWGFPWVG

-232 DIYEAADIDGATWW
+232 DVYEAADIDGATWW

-271 TIKDAGMILA
+271 TIKDAGMIMA
-281 LAGITGGPG
+281 LAGIAGGPA

-336 PEPEGGAKPGKS
+336 PEPEGGSKPDKS

-353 LALFAFA
+353 LALYACA
-360 EAYLFFKGHLLPK
+360 EAYLFFKGVLLPK
-373 TATLPIFAAF
+373 AATPAVFAAF
-383 VGGLVLKLAVLI
+383 VGGLVLKLAVLV
-395 SVPLAHRK
+395 SVPVALRR
-403 YGNAF
+403 F
-408 RNGAYVV
+408 GAALRGGLGLV
-415 AAGCLLESFLQMPA
+415 AAALMATTIFGQAAVSWLLL
-429 SHALQF
+429 
-435 MIFGFALALMVSR
+435 GFALLMMLSNSL
-448 QIFKTAIGVAGA
+448 FKTAIGAAGMV
-460 ILIGYGATGNALNM
+460 LIGYGIAGDSLNM
-474 IVTGAI
+474 IVSGAI
-480 FIILATPWDALAA
+480 FLILATPWGQISA

-504 KHPESN
+504 KRPTPPVS
-510 TDNSV
+510 
-515 PYWVLL
+515 
-521 VLFAAASLS
+521 
-530 PLKLFH
+530 
-536 LFGTAGATLALRYA
+536 
-550 GWILVQCA
+550 Q
-558 LLYGIYSISK
+558 
-568 IASLQKLKKPLGA
+568 
-581 LGAALIIWGYCSAN
+581 
-595 IGLIIFGSAAMCMLT
+595 
-610 TMPLRTAAMLLG
+610 
-622 GHLVAFGAIGGSF
+622 
-635 PLMACGAVLF
+635 
-645 LAAAPWA
+645 
-652 DLLLKF
+652 
-658 TRFKAEGFQSMGD
+658 GD
-671 LYTARSFAL
+671 LYVARSFAR
-680 QQQTLYKA
+680 QQQPVYKA
-688 AAVTGDWGLRFSKHA
+688 AAVAGDWGLRFSKHA

-726 NNQFYLNPTTLTQPT
+726 NNQFYLSPTALTRPM
-741 HWENWSTAWAMVSPT
+741 HWDNWATAWAMVSPT

-761 FLSTTATFLI
+761 FLSTTATFFI

-848 ADIPQDLFEAAE
+848 SDIPQDLFEAAE

>member
-1 MQPKEVQPNQ
+1 MQPKEVQAKQ
-11 LRHHWEIYFFIIPTL
+11 LRHHWEIYFFIVPTL
-26 ILIGLLQ
+26 ILIALFQ

-55 FVGFENYVDLL
+55 FVGLENYLDLI

-84 NVIKMIPALLVA
+84 NVVKMVPALLVA
-96 VCIHRCT
+96 VCIHRAT

-144 FLDWT
+144 FLNWS
-149 GLMGLLQHGG
+149 GLMVLLQHAGTF
-159 AYVSAKLADPATTGL
+159 VTTRLADPATGSL
-174 AKSFLESF
+174 AHSFLESF
-182 DWLTAF
+182 KWLGSF
-188 KAGTA
+188 QAGTS
-193 PAWLGDPKIIII
+193 PAWLGDPNIIII

-281 LAGITGGPG
+281 LAGIAGGPG

-336 PEPEGGAKPGKS
+336 TEPEGGSKPGKS

-353 LALFAFA
+353 LAIYAFA
-360 EAYLFFKGHLLPK
+360 EGFLFYGAHLGAKAAVP
-373 TATLPIFAAF
+373 ATLAIFAAF
-383 VGGLVLKLAVLI
+383 VGGLVLKLAVLLA
-395 SVPLAHRK
+395 VPVVLRK
-403 YGNAF
+403 YGAAL
-408 RNGAYVV
+408 RNGLVLV
-415 AAGCLLESFLQMPA
+415 AAALVYGTIFRGAGTSFL
-429 SHALQF
+429 LL
-435 MIFGFALALMVSR
+435 GFALGMMLSTSL
-448 QIFKTAIGVAGA
+448 FKTAIGGAGA
-460 ILIGYGATGNALNM
+460 ILIGYGIGQGSMNM
-474 IVTGAI
+474 IVSGAI
-480 FIILATPWDALAA
+480 FIILAVPWSSLAA
-493 RLDKAYLARCM
+493 RIDKAYLARCM
-504 KHPESN
+504 RRP
-510 TDNSV
+510 TPPV
-515 PYWVLL
+515 
-521 VLFAAASLS
+521 
-530 PLKLFH
+530 
-536 LFGTAGATLALRYA
+536 
-550 GWILVQCA
+550 
-558 LLYGIYSISK
+558 SK
-568 IASLQKLKKPLGA
+568 
-581 LGAALIIWGYCSAN
+581 
-595 IGLIIFGSAAMCMLT
+595 
-610 TMPLRTAAMLLG
+610 
-622 GHLVAFGAIGGSF
+622 
-635 PLMACGAVLF
+635 
-645 LAAAPWA
+645 
-652 DLLLKF
+652 
-658 TRFKAEGFQSMGD
+658 GD
-671 LYTARSFAL
+671 LYVARSFARR
-680 QQQTLYKA
+680 QQPVYKA
-688 AAVTGDWGLRFSKHA
+688 AAAVGDWGLRFGKHA

-717 LMLIVSLKD
+717 LMIIVSLKD
-726 NNQFYLNPTTLTQPT
+726 NNQFYLAPTTLTQPI
-741 HWENWSTAWAMVSPT
+741 HWSNWSTAWQMISPT

-761 FLSTTATFLI
+761 FLSTTATFFI

-841 FVFRNFI
+841 FIFRNFI

-872 VVIPLSGPIMG
+872 VVMPLSGPIMG

>member
-1 MQPKEVQPNQ
+1 MQPKNVETNQ
-11 LRHHWEIYFFIIPTL
+11 LKHHWEIYCFIIPTL
-26 ILIGLLQ
+26 ILIGLFQ

-55 FVGFENYVDLL
+55 FVGVANYTHLL
-66 KNLEFWNS
+66 KNIEFWDS

-103 SEKMQFFYRTLF
+103 SDKMQFFYRTLF
-115 VVPMVIPGL
+115 VIPMVIPGL

-130 RSFFFEATAGYLNQ
+130 RSFFFEATSGYLNQ

-149 GLMGLLQHGG
+149 GLMTLLQHAGSFVG
-159 AYVSAKLADPATTGL
+159 AKLAVLTEGSL
-174 AKSFLESF
+174 AYSFF
-182 DWLTAF
+182 DSLSWLTAF
-188 KAGTA
+188 QAGTA
-193 PAWLGDPKIIII
+193 PAWLGDPKIIVI
-205 ACVVWGFPWVG
+205 ACVIWGFPWVG
-216 SFAVLTHLA
+216 SFAVLMHLA

-232 DIYEAADIDGATWW
+232 DIYEAADIDGANWW

-256 LMGSIYLLLV
+256 LMGSIYLLMV
-266 FAIID
+266 FAIIE

-281 LAGITGGPG
+281 LAGIMGGPG

-326 LQKICNMLLQ
+326 LQKICNMLLKAT
-336 PEPEGGAKPGKS
+336 PEEESKPGRS
-348 AWFGI
+348 TWFGLLSLYTFI
-353 LALFAFA
+353 EGFLFFRAHLTASAAVPATLAIFAGFVVLLLIKLAL
-360 EAYLFFKGHLLPK
+360 LISIPTLISKKGPALRNGLY
-373 TATLPIFAAF
+373 AAGAALIAGT
-383 VGGLVLKLAVLI
+383 VLGGLDI
-395 SVPLAHRK
+395 R
-403 YGNAF
+403 F
-408 RNGAYVV
+408 
-415 AAGCLLESFLQMPA
+415 LL
-429 SHALQF
+429 
-435 MIFGFALALMVSR
+435 FGFALVMMLSTSL
-448 QIFKTAIGVAGA
+448 FKVAIGTAGA
-460 ILIGYGATGNALNM
+460 ILVGYGMAFTSINM
-474 IVTGAI
+474 MMSGAI
-480 FIILATPWDALAA
+480 FIILSVPWGKITH
-493 RLDKAYLARCM
+493 RIDKAYLARCLRRPM
-504 KHPESN
+504 GDASKGDRYVARSLARQQQPAYK
-510 TDNSV
+510 V
-515 PYWVLL
+515 
-521 VLFAAASLS
+521 AA
-530 PLKLFH
+530 
-536 LFGTAGATLALRYA
+536 TAGNWALRFN
-550 GWILVQCA
+550 
-558 LLYGIYSISK
+558 K
-568 IASLQKLKKPLGA
+568 
-581 LGAALIIWGYCSAN
+581 
-595 IGLIIFGSAAMCMLT
+595 
-610 TMPLRTAAMLLG
+610 
-622 GHLVAFGAIGGSF
+622 HL
-635 PLMACGAVLF
+635 
-645 LAAAPWA
+645 
-652 DLLLKF
+652 
-658 TRFKAEGFQSMGD
+658 
-671 LYTARSFAL
+671 
-680 QQQTLYKA
+680 
-688 AAVTGDWGLRFSKHA
+688 
-703 FIWFVLAFAFLPLY
+703 FIWFILIFAFLPLY
-717 LMLIVSLKD
+717 LMMIVSLKD
-726 NNQFYLNPTTLTQPT
+726 NNQFYLAPTTLTQPI
-741 HWENWSTAWAMVSPT
+741 HWDNWSTAWTMISPA
-756 VANSI
+756 VANSV
-761 FLSTTATFLI
+761 FLSTTATVFI
-771 VIFGLAGAYFFARL
+771 VLFGLAGAYFFARL
-785 KVPLSS
+785 KVPGSS

-872 VVIPLSGPIMG
+872 VVMPLSGPIMG